1 MTTTD
6 NTMTALT
13 PRQEAFALEVASG
26 KSQAEAYRTAY
37 PKSQAWKDTAVWQQ
51 ASRLMAVPHVAARVA
66 SHRSEL
72 AQRSLWARED
82 SVRSLVK
89 VVRTAD
95 RPSDIVAA
103 VKALNEMHGFNAP
116 QKVEHSGAITSIT
129 RRIIDVGVTLE
140 RSGD

>member
-1 MTTTD
+1 MTTTSKRG
-6 NTMTALT
+6 TALR
-13 PRQEAFALEVASG
+13 PQQEAFALAVASG
-26 KSQAEAYRTAY
+26 KSQAEAYRSAY

-51 ASRLMAVPHVAARVA
+51 ASRLMAVPDVAARVA
-66 SHRSEL
+66 SHRTEL

-82 SVRSLVK
+82 SVRSLMK

>member
-1 MTTTD
+1 M
-6 NTMTALT
+6 
-13 PRQEAFALEVASG
+13 P
-26 KSQAEAYRTAY
+26 Y
-37 PKSQAWKDTAVWQQ
+37 
-51 ASRLMAVPHVAARVA
+51 
-66 SHRSEL
+66 SHIVLVVREH
-72 AQRSLWARED
+72 ARED

-89 VVRTAD
+89 VVRTAE

>member
-1 MTTTD
+1 MTTTS
-6 NTMTALT
+6 NRGTALR
-13 PRQEAFALEVASG
+13 PQQEAFALAVASG
-26 KSQAEAYRTAY
+26 KSQAEAYRAAY
-37 PKSQAWKDTAVWQQ
+37 PKSKAWKDTAVWQQ
-51 ASRLMAVPHVAARVA
+51 ASRLMALPHVSARVA
-66 SHRSEL
+66 AHRTEL

-82 SVRSLVK
+82 SVRSLVE

-129 RRIIDVGVTLE
+129 RRIIDVGVNLE

>member
-1 MTTTD
+1 MTTD

-13 PRQEAFALEVASG
+13 AQQEAFALEVASG

-37 PKSQAWKDTAVWQQ
+37 PKSRAWKDSTVWEQ
-51 ASRLMAVPHVAARVA
+51 ASRLMALSKVSARVA
-66 SHRSEL
+66 AHRTEL